1 MNSASLSRARAP
13 RLRDEAKSLYRNA
26 ILNAAEA
33 VFAERG
39 FAAARIQDIAERG
52 RFAVGTVYKHFDQKE
67 DVLKALLVE
76 RTAEMELALSARKG
90 DPEGFEEKIVTRLAR
105 LFSYVE
111 QHRAFYRIALENGL
125 FGVVSISFGSAS
137 LTEKER
143 AKIACF
149 KTAMMELIQEG
160 IDEGIL
166 ADVEPGLLASLLFGS
181 VRAFTLGAFE
191 LGDAAETK
199 AASIVDLFLNGAKR
213 RSKSSKKMSSSDHKI
228 RHERREQK

>member
-1 MNSASLSRARAP
+1 MNSSSLSRARVP
-13 RLRDEAKSLYRNA
+13 RVRDEAKSLYRNA

-76 RTAEMELALSARKG
+76 RTTEMERALSPRKE
-90 DPEGFEEKIVTRLAR
+90 DPSGFEEKIVTRLAR

-125 FGVVSISFGSAS
+125 FGIVSISFGSP
-137 LTEKER
+137 LPEKDR

-149 KTAMMELIQEG
+149 KTAMMELIHEG

-166 ADVEPGLLASLLFGS
+166 ADVEPGLLASQLFGS

-191 LGDAAETK
+191 LGDSPESK
-199 AASIVDLFLNGAKR
+199 AAMVVDLFLNGAKR
-213 RSKSSKKMSSSDHKI
+213 RIKSSKKTSSSSSNHKG
-228 RHERREQK
+228 HERREQK